1 MKIKLDIGK
10 LRQAMRDSGIKNY
23 TELAKVCGISYD
35 SFVSGKNRY
44 EIVSLEILWSISDEL
59 GVPINDLVYPDWEDS
74 A

>member
-10 LRQAMRDSGIKNY
+10 LRQVMRDSGIKNY
-23 TELAKVCGISYD
+23 TELAKVCGISYS
-35 SFVSGKNRY
+35 SFMIGKNRY

-59 GVPINDLVYPDWEDS
+59 GVSINDLVYPDWEDS

>member
-10 LRQAMRDSGIKNY
+10 LRQVMRDCGIKNY

-35 SFVSGKNRY
+35 SFMIGKNRR
-44 EIVSLEILWSISDEL
+44 EIVSLEILWSIADEL
-59 GVPINDLVYPDWEDS
+59 GVSINDLVYPDWEDS